1 MCILTNLL
9 EVLKKQC
16 EDNEQQMIRCSNE
29 NLVLALGYLA
39 GRPMDPKKIPDVQ
52 KIIELF
58 EQNKN
63 ITKTITSI
71 EQILEK
77 NNLNLVLSPGEQ
89 DFFDYIKKNSVLN
102 EFCIKLKIIKAG
114 FKKIYYPN
122 TFCHIPEDTI
132 FYCLLHRYSEQID
145 VHTIWLE
152 HFIYQ
157 AREGSNQMRVLRG
170 LNPVKRKILSDSD
183 KEKRDSILKS
193 FKDKYWELSE
203 KQKRLALLKE
213 QLSERLKE
221 IEEIKE
227 IVHFNYIC
235 SILGFKNDETR
246 NHINDCFEKYQHIFR
261 NLQTECNSFL
271 SEMNEL
277 IIQCNREYETKDN
290 ILSLYN
296 FCIANMFPF
305 PGKPDDGVP
314 VIPFPEILETDS
326 DKEKSRKYIEYLVNR
341 GFQGFSKS
349 MDSTFYYWQK

>member
-9 EVLKKQC
+9 KVLNKQC

-29 NLVLALGYLA
+29 NLVLALGYLT
-39 GRPMDPKKIPDVQ
+39 GRLMDPKKIPDVQ

-145 VHTIWLE
+145 VHTKWWE
-152 HFIYQ
+152 YFIYQ

-170 LNPVKRKILSDSD
+170 LNPVKMKTLSDSD
-183 KEKRDSILKS
+183 KEKRDSILDS
-193 FKDKYWELSE
+193 FRNKHLELFE
-203 KQKRLALLKE
+203 KEKRLSFLKE
-213 QLSERLKE
+213 ELFEKLKQ
-221 IEEIKE
+221 IEGIKK
-227 IVHFNYIC
+227 IVSFNYIC

-246 NHINDCFEKYQHIFR
+246 NHINDFYEKYADIFQK
-261 NLQTECNSFL
+261 LQTDCDSFL
-271 SEMNEL
+271 LEMNQL
-277 IIQCNREYETKDN
+277 IEQCNREYNTKDD

-296 FCIANMFPF
+296 FCITNMFPF
-305 PGKPDDGVP
+305 PGKPDDGEP
-314 VIPFPEILETDS
+314 VIPFPEILERDS
-326 DKEKSRKYIEYLVNR
+326 DKEKWRKYIEYLVNR
-341 GFQGFSKS
+341 GFQGFHK
-349 MDSTFYYWQK
+349 